1 MSNNSNFISIIGL
14 LLSLYIVC
22 NVQEIR
28 EGWNVT
34 PMIPIIQQSVTTPD
48 GKTTPLPQNSNL
60 STSINPTYYSTPSYT
75 SVAPPRFSSV
85 GFSSGIKYNIP
96 DSSTLGNTVP
106 SSSPY
111 SISPPSV
118 EKFTPNGCSVPA
130 PSTIN
135 PTAPKSGYGSSGND
149 TNQSGSKTSSSFSNS
164 TPMMTSF
171 GDSNQETP
179 VVVTNNL
186 MWTNSRSKLRSQ
198 GDWLRGDLA
207 IVPCEPGWFRPSIVP
222 SRDLH
227 NGALAV
233 IGGINNATA
242 AATASLMFSNTAGLS
257 SSFAGVPISSTSISG
272 TSSNGRVSYTAFP

>member
-28 EGWNVT
+28 EGWNGMP
-34 PMIPIIQQSVTTPD
+34 PMTAIVQQSVTTPD
-48 GKTTPLPQNSNL
+48 GKTTPLQQNSNL

-75 SVAPPRFSSV
+75 SAAPPRFSSV
-85 GFSSGIKYNIP
+85 GFSAGVKYNIP
-96 DSSTLGNTVP
+96 NSSILGNTVP

-111 SISPPSV
+111 SISPPSI
-118 EKFTPNGCSVPA
+118 EKFTPSGCAVPA
-130 PSTIN
+130 PST
-135 PTAPKSGYGSSGND
+135 TPKTGFGSSGND

-171 GDSNQETP
+171 GEAGEESP

-186 MWTNSRSKLRSQ
+186 MWTNSRSNLRSQ

-207 IVPCEPGWFRPSIVP
+207 IVPCEPGWFRPSVVP
-222 SRDLH
+222 SRDLQT
-227 NGALAV
+227 GALAV

-257 SSFAGVPISSTSISG
+257 SSFAGVPISSTSING
-272 TSSNGRVSYTAFP
+272 VSSNGGVSYTAFP